1 MVRLTGRHRLTS
13 GRRRQSPAAAAG
25 PGVRRASVLTLWG
38 LLGAAVLT
46 LAAAGLDTLQPTA
59 SAPQPVLP
67 VISQHVLSAPEP
79 KISAA
84 KEAVSTPTH
93 IRYPAAGMDQAVLP
107 LSSTEQER
115 GTGSLTPPQ
124 TLDAYWLTAYG
135 SPGPDSTNTTYI
147 VGHSSDVLDSA
158 FNNFSSRA
166 RIGDQLTVST
176 ANGPQLYQVHAVSTE
191 TKSTLKDSHIWAKV
205 PGGLVLVSCHTA
217 DLWGTNII
225 IEARPLNTGS

>member
-1 MVRLTGRHRLTS
+1 LLG
-13 GRRRQSPAAAAG
+13 
-25 PGVRRASVLTLWG
+25 ASVLTL
-38 LLGAAVLT
+38 ATIA
-46 LAAAGLDTLQPTA
+46 LDPLQPTA
-59 SAPQPVLP
+59 SAPEPDL
-67 VISQHVLSAPEP
+67 ISQQILSTPEP
-79 KISAA
+79 IISQAT
-84 KEAVSTPTH
+84 EAVRAPTH
-93 IRYPAAGMDQAVLP
+93 ISYPAAGMDQAVLP

-124 TLDAYWLTAYG
+124 TLEAYWLTAYG
-135 SPGPDSTNTTYI
+135 SPGPGSTNTTYI

-158 FNNFSSRA
+158 FNNFSTRA

-176 ANGPQLYQVHAVSTE
+176 AYGPQPYQVHAVSTE
-191 TKSTLKDSHIWAKV
+191 NKNTLKDSHIWAKV